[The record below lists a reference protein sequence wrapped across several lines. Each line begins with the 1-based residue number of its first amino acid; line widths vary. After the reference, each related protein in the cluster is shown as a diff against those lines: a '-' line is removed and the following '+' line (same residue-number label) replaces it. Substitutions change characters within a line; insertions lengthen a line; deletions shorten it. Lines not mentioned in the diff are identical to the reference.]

1 MNNKYLPSIVDTGA
15 DVNILS
21 EQFLSKLEDFQ
32 VINDKNNFRI
42 HQVVGKCQILKI
54 ISVITTIGKISKP
67 LIFYVIKS
75 DLPYLL
81 LSIDVINLFKLNIN
95 FSNKKIYQFG
105 KEVTYKKNYCDYKC
119 LAFHNYKEHLSGK
132 NWCQIKSFMNDEYD
146 SYPSYSNYESVN
158 NNSCKYGFENMYNK
172 MYNNIIDNYKCEHG
186 KSGDFRKFSQ
196 NLIHKQNES
205 KIKSEDNINFYMNDE
220 NKLVNLIKEYDNIF
234 SKSRYD
240 IGEIKMEAPRVIL
253 NSEIPISNRPYRA
266 SPRDNAEI
274 KRQLD
279 ALLEAGIIKPSYS
292 AYSSPITLAYKRDEQ
307 AKTRLCCDYRKI
319 NNIAKNDSEPI
330 PRIDAVLDQLVN
342 ARVFSKLDLTSG
354 YWHIKLHDEDTEK
367 LAFTSNYGL
376 FEWTRMPFGYKNA
389 PGAFNRAI
397 RRILNKHKVQYAIN
411 YFDDIVIF
419 SQNFNDHIQH
429 LKHFFDICQ
438 QENLKLKLSK
448 CEFAKTK
455 INYLGYEI
463 GEGKYSPANA
473 NIEVIKKLQPPKT
486 VKQLQR
492 FLGSINVYNKFIHNY
507 AKLRNPLNNLL
518 KKDKKF
524 IWNEQCQQSF
534 ETLKNSLISKPILR
548 LFQPNLPCHLF
559 VDASGEAVSGI
570 LKQEQSDGE
579 LHPVAFHSRKLK
591 DYEKNY
597 TITELE
603 CLAIIDA
610 IDKFYYY
617 LHGIHF
623 TIHTDHAALVWL
635 KKIKRPTGR
644 LFRWSLKLSMFNFDI
659 KYKKGSTNV
668 EADFLTR
675 SEIANFVKLRVQLL
689 SKEELVVAQEK
700 ENLCNKKYHKINDL
714 LTVRRQGLNKIVV
727 PYSLRLKILETAHQQ
742 YGHVGISSM
751 LNLISPLYYWQ
762 GIINDVKN
770 YVRHCEV
777 CQLNKKSNQK
787 KFGLLEEM
795 PTSSTPFELLSIDTV
810 GGLGHYNST
819 KCYLHVVLDHATRYV
834 WTFAS
839 KSVSTDTYISCL
851 KQIFQIQI
859 PKQLLSDRNPAF
871 TSSKFKHF
879 LSKNGIKQLLTSSFR
894 PQCNGKSERIGQ
906 SLITRLRCKFNS
918 LENNNISWPRLITQ
932 VTEEYNHTP
941 HQITKFP
948 PLYLMYGTLPY
959 ESPMDYNVYPS
970 VEESRKIAEQ
980 RTKESQKV
988 NKKYYDIKHKQ
999 MSFELGDEVM
1009 YEEPNFIKGKL
1020 CKTFSGPFFI
1030 IEKLSNV
1037 NYKISKPNHHT
1048 KQDFEIV
1055 HISKLRLFNSP
1066 EKFYLK
1072 EPEIKKSKENKFDF
1086 NMDEET
1092 QIYSIN
1098 SIQSLPNTVDHEK
1111 FKLKLK
1117 SKIPIRIKPLC
1128 KN

>member
-1 MNNKYLPSIVDTGA
+1 MPSIVDTGA
-15 DVNILS
+15 SVNIIS
-21 EQFLSKLEDFQ
+21 ENILNKIRNYQIINRHNINVYQ
-32 VINDKNNFRI
+32 VT
-42 HQVVGKCQILKI
+42 GKCTILKV
-54 ISVITTIGKISKP
+54 ISVVTSIGSISKT
-67 LIFYVIKS
+67 LIFYVVKN

-81 LSIDVINLFKLNIN
+81 LSIDVVNAFKLKLN
-95 FSNKKIYQFG
+95 FKSKKIYQFG
-105 KEVTYKKNYCDYKC
+105 NDVTYRKNYCDYKC
-119 LAFHNYKEHLSGK
+119 LAFHNYKEHLPGR
-132 NWCQIKSFMNDEYD
+132 NFCEIQSFMQDEYD
-146 SYPSYSNYESVN
+146 SYPNYNNISNNWGKTVN
-158 NNSCKYGFENMYNK
+158 NESGKYGFENVYKNMYSNVSNNN
-172 MYNNIIDNYKCEHG
+172 YNYGLG
-186 KSGDFRKFSQ
+186 KTGDIRNFSQ
-196 NLIHKQNES
+196 KCKENN
-205 KIKSEDNINFYMNDE
+205 SEKCIDCNIDYYLNDG
-220 NKLVNLIKEYDNIF
+220 NKLVELITEYQNIF

-240 IGEIKMEAPRVIL
+240 IGEINMEAPRVIL
-253 NSEIPISNRPYRA
+253 TSEIPISNRPYRA

-279 ALLEAGIIKPSYS
+279 ALLESGIIKPSYS

-307 AKTRLCCDYRKI
+307 AKTRLCVDYRKI
-319 NNIAKNDSEPI
+319 NNITKNDSEPI

-354 YWHIKLHDEDTEK
+354 YWHIKLHEEDTEK

-389 PGAFNRAI
+389 PGSFNRAI

-419 SQNFNDHIQH
+419 SQNFKDHIEH
-429 LKHFFDICQ
+429 LKHFFNICK

-473 NIEVIKKLQPPKT
+473 NIEVIKKLQPPKNL
-486 VKQLQR
+486 KQLQR
-492 FLGSINVYNKFIHNY
+492 FLGSINVYNKFINKY

-524 IWNEQCQQSF
+524 VWDEQCQQSF
-534 ETLKNSLISKPILR
+534 EILKNSLISKPILR

-570 LKQEQSDGE
+570 LKQEHSDGE
-579 LHPVAFHSRKLK
+579 LYPVAFHSRKLK

-668 EADFLTR
+668 EADLLTR

-689 SKEELVVAQEK
+689 SKEELVEAQET

-770 YVRHCEV
+770 YVRHCDV

-810 GGLGHYNST
+810 GGLGHYNSA

-859 PKQLLSDRNPAF
+859 PKQLLSDRNAAF
-871 TSSKFKHF
+871 TSTKFKHF
-879 LSKNGIKQLLTSSFR
+879 LGKHGIKQLLTSSFR
-894 PQCNGKSERIGQ
+894 PQTNGKSERTGQ

-918 LENNNISWPRLITQ
+918 LENNNISWPKLLIQ

-959 ESPMDYNVYPS
+959 QCPIDYNVYPS

-988 NKKYYDIKHKQ
+988 NKKYYDLKHKQ
-999 MSFELGDEVM
+999 VSFNPGDEVM

-1030 IEKLSNV
+1030 LEKLSDV

-1048 KQDFEIV
+1048 KQHCEIV
-1055 HISKLRLFNSP
+1055 HISKLRPFNSP
-1066 EKFYLK
+1066 ERFNLK
-1072 EPEIKKSKENKFDF
+1072 EPEIPKQSEPNF

-1092 QIYSIN
+1092 EIYN
-1098 SIQSLPNTVDHEK
+1098 VNLIQPCAKLFEHERSK
-1111 FKLKLK
+1111 VSLK
-1117 SKIPIRIKPLC
+1117 SKIPIRIKTIY
-1128 KN
+1128 KS